1 MHAYIKLITCVYMYI
16 LSGSVLP
23 FPPHP
28 PAVSVE
34 FIESM
39 MRVVEAERRLS
50 VCLVKRGTTTLDA
63 EVAVTT
69 CDRTGASIVEGLGTT
84 AHTACVD

>member
-1 MHAYIKLITCVYMYI
+1 MCVYVYI

-23 FPPHP
+23 FPPPPH

-39 MRVVEAERRLS
+39 MRVVETTRRLS
-50 VCLVKRGTTTLDA
+50 VCLIKRGTTSLDA

-69 CDRTGASIVEGLGTT
+69 CDRTGASIVGGLGTAAT
-84 AHTACVD
+84 LHV